1 MNHTAYIALGLGVFF
16 LVVSI
21 IKGFASRAE
30 RRRLADVR
38 SAALH
43 GGTPDAPVHLE
54 SPFSPRS
61 PVPAPAPESAAPAP
75 VPSPESAAPARA
87 QPAPAPAGAAAP
99 DPDPAD

>member
-1 MNHTAYIALGLGVFF
+1 MNPTAYIALGLGVFF

-43 GGTPDAPVHLE
+43 GGTPDNPVHLE
-54 SPFSPRS
+54 SPFS
-61 PVPAPAPESAAPAP
+61 APAKPEAPA
-75 VPSPESAAPARA
+75 A
-87 QPAPAPAGAAAP
+87 AGATP
-99 DPDPAD
+99 DEESYRWE

>member
-1 MNHTAYIALGLGVFF
+1 MNPTAYIALGLGVFF

-43 GGTPDAPVHLE
+43 GGTPDNPVHLE
-54 SPFSPRS
+54 SPF
-61 PVPAPAPESAAPAP
+61 AAPAK
-75 VPSPESAAPARA
+75 PEEPAAP
-87 QPAPAPAGAAAP
+87 GAKP
-99 DPDPAD
+99 DEEAYAWE